1 MKLNISNSNNK
12 VNKILSDYVDRVEP
26 ENIESG
32 VNWYRN
38 AYKWCR
44 EIAYEIGVSTE
55 MVAKVVAILSPFNVW
70 ENNKMDAYKL
80 LFALKYERETVGLL
94 TFTTFRNNV
103 QKAIDVYDGKVDFV
117 LTDTNMKT
125 YSFYQNLILNK
136 NYVTIDRWMMRIID
150 FEKYF
155 GKTLTQKR
163 YKQFAESIMYVAMQK
178 GLKGY
183 ELQAILW
190 EQIRNEN

>member
-44 EIAYEIGVSTE
+44 EIAYEIGVTPE
-55 MVAKVVAILSPFNVW
+55 IVCKVVAILSPFNVW

-125 YSFYQNLILNK
+125 YSFYQNLLLNK

-163 YKQFAESIMYVAMQK
+163 YKEFASCIMYVAMQR